1 MNIEIIDR
9 IEVFEA
15 IRTNW
20 EDIYDRDPQAQFF
33 ISWVW
38 ISKTI
43 AEYNQSKT
51 PWLILAAKSSS
62 NSSDYVG
69 FFPLTIETNDNEQG
83 GFFFNQLSPIGVTDA
98 EYPGLL
104 CLPEYEAETVSC
116 LANYLQQQ
124 DSWSILEMSNIPQAN
139 KRLSLL
145 LSNFDAASFN
155 TKEQSPDS
163 YQNPLDTVKNN
174 IIPYLTLPDS
184 WELYLQDTVS
194 SNTRQKI
201 RRFLRK
207 IENSAEFG
215 ITNVNGEN
223 LERHIEIITGFW
235 RTSWESRKGVKE
247 CNLILRSMALELRQL
262 FEHNCLHLPVLWQ
275 QGKPLGAIANLVD
288 VNKKTILFLVGGR
301 DETFKKFPSGFVL
314 HADAIRDAIENGFKT
329 YDFLMGNEAYKYSFG
344 AQERYIQTVTVERR
358 NWKEQARKLDVRT
371 LPALLEISQECHRVN
386 FLSKA
391 ETGYRQILEV
401 QPEHPAALYGLSAIA
416 QRQGKEQ
423 DAEDLLNHLLQIQ
436 PHNIKAWFSLGN
448 LHQTHHRLFQAE
460 QAYQQALSYQPAP
473 AIALA
478 IYHNLGYALQQQGKL
493 DEAIACYQ
501 KARELQPDSVEAE
514 VMWANAL
521 HLKGKLS
528 PEQQIHYAAVN
539 NDLGNKRR
547 KADDLNVAIEYYQQ
561 ATALNP
567 NLVEAH
573 YNLGTLLQKKAD
585 SWDRAIACYR
595 TVLKLQ
601 PNFVLADLGIANIL
615 YAKGEL
621 PPEQQDKYAL
631 LNSNVASQYFQ
642 AGDFKTAIEYY
653 RQGISLNSNLAEAHY
668 GLGMS
673 LHRQSEN
680 NLEESISCYQKALAL
695 RPDFA
700 QAKVAFASI
709 LYAQDKLSPEQRVEY
724 ATASY
729 DLGGKYMEEGDF
741 KVAAEYYELAI
752 LLNPE
757 LTEARHG
764 LRLAMERKEER
775 AVKVSCAK

>member
-9 IEVFEA
+9 IEIFEA
-15 IRTNW
+15 IRANW
-20 EDIYDRDPQAQFF
+20 EDIYSKDPQAQFF

-38 ISKTI
+38 IFKTI
-43 AEYNQSKT
+43 KDYNQYEV
-51 PWLILAAKSSS
+51 PWFILAVKSRN

-69 FFPLTIETNDNEQG
+69 FFPLTIGINENEQG
-83 GFFFNQLSPIGVTDA
+83 GFFYNQLSPVGVTDA
-98 EYPGLL
+98 EHPGFL
-104 CLPEYEAETVSC
+104 CLPEYEAEAVSC

-124 DSWSILEMSNIPQAN
+124 DSWSMLEMSNIPRAN

-155 TKEQSPDS
+155 TEEESPDS
-163 YQNPLDTVKNN
+163 YQNPLDNVKNN
-174 IIPYLTLPDS
+174 IVPYLTLPDS
-184 WELYLQDTVS
+184 WELYLQGTVS

-207 IENSAEFG
+207 IENSAEFR
-215 ITNVNGEN
+215 ITNVNAEN

-247 CNLILRSMALELRQL
+247 CNSILRTMALELRHC

-275 QGKPLGAIANLVD
+275 QDKPLGVIANLID
-288 VNKKTILFLVGGR
+288 FNKKTILFMVGGR
-301 DETFKKFPSGFVL
+301 DETFKKFPPGFVL
-314 HADAIRDAIENGFKT
+314 HADAIRDAIGHGFKT

-344 AQERYIQTVTVERR
+344 AQERYIQTITVERR
-358 NWKEQARKLDVRT
+358 NWKEQVRKLDVRT
-371 LPALLEISQECHRVN
+371 LPTLLEISQECHRVN
-386 FLSKA
+386 FLTKA

-436 PHNIKAWFSLGN
+436 PNDIKAWFSLGN
-448 LHQTHHRLFQAE
+448 LHQTHHRLSQAE
-460 QAYQQALSYQPAP
+460 QAYQQALSYQPSP

-493 DEAIACYQ
+493 DEAIAYYQ
-501 KARELQPDSVEAE
+501 KARELQPESVEAE

-521 HLKGKLS
+521 HLQGKLS

-547 KADDLNVAIEYYQQ
+547 KADDVPVAIEYYQQ

-585 SWDRAIACYR
+585 SREQAIACYR

-601 PNFVLADLGIANIL
+601 PNFVLADLGIANVL
-615 YAKGEL
+615 YAQGEL
-621 PPEQQDKYAL
+621 PPEQQEKYAL
-631 LNSNVASQYFQ
+631 LNNNVASQYFQ
-642 AGDFKTAIEYY
+642 AGDFKTASEYY
-653 RQGISLNSNLAEAHY
+653 RQAISLNSNLPEAHY

-673 LHRQSEN
+673 LHKQSEN
-680 NLEESISCYQKALAL
+680 NLEESISCYQKALVL
-695 RPDFA
+695 RPDFML
-700 QAKVAFASI
+700 AKVALANALF
-709 LYAQDKLSPEQRVEY
+709 AQDQLSPEQQVEY

-729 DLGGKYMEEGDF
+729 DLGSQYMEKGDF
-741 KVAAEYYELAI
+741 KVAVEYYELAI
-752 LLNPE
+752 LLNPK
-757 LTEARHG
+757 LAQARRD
-764 LRLAMERKEER
+764 LRLATEQKEER
-775 AVKVSCAK
+775 TIKVSCAK

>member
-15 IRTNW
+15 IRAYW
-20 EDIYDRDPQAQFF
+20 EDIYNRDPQAQFF

-38 ISKTI
+38 ISKSI
-43 AEYNQSKT
+43 KEYNQSKI
-51 PWLILAAKSSS
+51 PWLILAVKSSS
-62 NSSDYVG
+62 NSSDYAG
-69 FFPLTIETNDNEQG
+69 FLPLIIETNDNEQG

-104 CLPEYEAETVSC
+104 CLPEYEVEVVSC

-124 DSWSILEMSNIPQAN
+124 DSWSILEMPNIPQAN

-145 LSNFDAASFN
+145 LSNFDGASFK
-155 TKEQSPDS
+155 TKEQSLDS
-163 YQNPLDTVKNN
+163 YQNPLDNVKNN

-184 WELYLQDTVS
+184 WELYLQDTLS
-194 SNTRQKI
+194 ANTRQKI

-207 IENSAEFG
+207 IENSAEFR
-215 ITNVNGEN
+215 ITNVNEEN

-235 RTSWESRKGVKE
+235 RASWEGRKGVKD
-247 CNLILRSMALELRQL
+247 CNLILRGMALELRQL

-275 QGKPLGAIANLVD
+275 QDKPLGAIANLVD
-288 VNKKTILFLVGGR
+288 VNKKTILFMVGGR
-301 DETFKKFPSGFVL
+301 DETFKKFPPGFVL
-314 HADAIRDAIENGFKT
+314 HAYAIRDAIKNGFQT

-371 LPALLEISQECHRVN
+371 LPVLLEISQECHRVN
-386 FLSKA
+386 FLTQA

-436 PHNIKAWFSLGN
+436 PNNIKAWFSLGN
-448 LHQTHHRLFQAE
+448 LHQTHHRLSQAE
-460 QAYQQALSYQPAP
+460 KAYQQALSYQPTP

-493 DEAIACYQ
+493 DGAIACYQ
-501 KARELQPDSVEAE
+501 KARELKPDCIEAE
-514 VMWANAL
+514 VMWANAV
-521 HLKGKLS
+521 HLQGKLS

-539 NDLGNKRR
+539 NDLGNRRR
-547 KADDLNVAIEYYQQ
+547 KADDLTVAIEYYQQ

-573 YNLGTLLQKKAD
+573 YNLGTVLQKKAD
-585 SWDRAIACYR
+585 SWDQAIACYR

-615 YAKGEL
+615 YAKGEF
-621 PPEQQDKYAL
+621 PGEQQEKYAL
-631 LNSNVASQYFQ
+631 LNNNVASQYFQ
-642 AGDFKTAIEYY
+642 ADDFKTAIEYY
-653 RQGISLNSNLAEAHY
+653 RQGIFLNSDLAEAHY
-668 GLGMS
+668 GLGLS
-673 LHRQSEN
+673 LHKQSEN

-695 RPDFA
+695 RPDFL
-700 QAKVAFASI
+700 QAKVALASV
-709 LYAQDKLSPEQRVEY
+709 LYDQDKLSPEQRVEY

-729 DLGGKYMEEGDF
+729 DLGSKYMEKGDF
-741 KVAAEYYELAI
+741 KVAVEYYELAI
-752 LLNPE
+752 ILNPE
-757 LTEARHG
+757 LTEARHN
-764 LRLAMERKEER
+764 LRLAMEQKEER
-775 AVKVSCAK
+775 TIKVSCAK